1 VDSLAALA
9 PLFFLCHLRGL
20 FLFGASGSGALLMD
34 AFFSA
39 TLSRP
44 PLEGPLAWVV
54 PALGELVCHGG
65 NMRSIFPTSPHPCMA
80 TRCTWNKE
88 TRPVKP
94 GFLHVSTAH
103 AGCAGQ

>member
-1 VDSLAALA
+1 LQTPDGRGVYVVGPRYIRLCLASRESCNRFL
-9 PLFFLCHLRGL
+9 PLL

-44 PLEGPLAWVV
+44 PLEGALAWVA

-65 NMRSIFPTSPHPCMA
+65 NMRSIFRRRHTV
-80 TRCTWNKE
+80 R
-88 TRPVKP
+88 
-94 GFLHVSTAH
+94 GH
-103 AGCAGQ
+103 ALYLKQRNPAR

>member
-1 VDSLAALA
+1 MGHERSSPQNGVETRASEPNYVRASVDSLAALA
-9 PLFFLCHLRGL
+9 PLFFLCRLRGL

-54 PALGELVCHGG
+54 PALGERVCHGG
-65 NMRSIFPTSPHPCMA
+65 NMHSIFPTSPHPCMA
-80 TRCTWNKE
+80 TR
-88 TRPVKP
+88 
-94 GFLHVSTAH
+94 
-103 AGCAGQ
+103 